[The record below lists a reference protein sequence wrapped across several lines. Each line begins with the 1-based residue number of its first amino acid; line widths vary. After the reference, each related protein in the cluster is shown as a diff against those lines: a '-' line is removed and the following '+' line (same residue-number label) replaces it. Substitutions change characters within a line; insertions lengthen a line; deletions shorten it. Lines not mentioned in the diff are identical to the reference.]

1 MAAQFSLGID
11 IGFTSIKA
19 VVVSNKEKTPKLV
32 SLGRIVSPQ
41 PGIISD
47 ADLDLEAVSAAIKS
61 LLTEI
66 KTPIKEA
73 TFALPESR
81 IFTRVIYDLPFLS
94 DNELNQAIRY
104 AAEEFVPMPIQ
115 DVNLNWQVIYRSDKK
130 GPNSRTVV
138 FVVASP
144 KMLVDKYLKVISMA
158 DLKPLSIE
166 TELIAAARSL
176 VNSNPY
182 SPTTLI
188 IQLGALTTDFAVV
201 SDNLI
206 LLTRSISTGGVALT
220 RAIAQ
225 NFNFDINQA
234 EEYKKVYGM
243 QEDQLEGKLFMS
255 LKPIIDVIVTEGRRV
270 IQAHE
275 AQNKQRPIKRIVLTG
290 GGASMPGLVTYIT
303 NFLGLEVQEA
313 DPWYGLSFDN
323 NLKNKLTS
331 EGPAYSIAAGLARRP
346 A

>member
-1 MAAQFSLGID
+1 MAAQFNLGID

-19 VVVSNKEKTPKLV
+19 VVISNKEKTPKLI
-32 SLGRIVSPQ
+32 SLGRIAAPQ

-47 ADLDLEAVSAAIKS
+47 ADLDLEAVSTAIKS
-61 LLTEI
+61 LLNEI
-66 KTPIKEA
+66 KAPTKDAII
-73 TFALPESR
+73 ALPESR
-81 IFTRVIYDLPFLS
+81 IFTRVIYDLPYLN
-94 DNELNQAIRY
+94 DNELAQAIRY

-115 DVNLNWQVIYRSDKK
+115 DVNLNWQVIYRSEKK
-130 GPNSRTVV
+130 GPTSRTVV

-144 KMLVDKYLKVISMA
+144 KILVNKYLKVASMA
-158 DLKPLSIE
+158 ELKPIAIE
-166 TELIAAARSL
+166 TELIAATRAL

-188 IQLGALTTDFAVV
+188 VQLGALTTDFAVV

-225 NFNFDINQA
+225 NFNFDVNQA

-243 QEDQLEGKLFMS
+243 QEDQLEGKLFLS
-255 LKPIIDVIVTEGRRV
+255 LKPIIDVIVTEGKRV

-290 GGASMPGLVTYIT
+290 GGAGMPGLVMYIT

-313 DPWYGLSFDN
+313 DPWYGISFDP

-331 EGPAYSIAAGLARRP
+331 EGPSYSIAAGLARRP
-346 A
+346 S